1 MLRDDDDFGERILR
15 DLEARRAARR
25 ILEVQDGA
33 DAETLKR
40 AYRRASLKYHP
51 DRHPGDAEAQRM
63 FVLAKGAYELLAEDK
78 PCPMLLESTASG
90 GDAPDDE
97 DYQLDSSW
105 GHFLWWREKF
115 FGAEK
120 KKEKDGNTSCI

>member
-33 DAETLKR
+33 EAETLRR

-51 DRHPGDAEAQRM
+51 DHRPGDAEARE
-63 FVLAKGAYELLAEDK
+63 VLLG
-78 PCPMLLESTASG
+78 TAMVNRIG
-90 GDAPDDE
+90 
-97 DYQLDSSW
+97 
-105 GHFLWWREKF
+105 R
-115 FGAEK
+115 FGARQEQRF
-120 KKEKDGNTSCI
+120 